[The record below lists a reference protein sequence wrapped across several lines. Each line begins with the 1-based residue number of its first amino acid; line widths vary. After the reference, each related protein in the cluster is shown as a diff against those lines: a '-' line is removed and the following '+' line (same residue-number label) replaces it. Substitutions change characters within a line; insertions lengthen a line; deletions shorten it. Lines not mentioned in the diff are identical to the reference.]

1 MDEVKKVMAILDC
14 TEEEAKKIAAI
25 LECTKEEAI
34 DIIKTDKRID
44 RGEKLFSLNPE
55 QEKASKKAR
64 RAPTVYNFDP
74 SKRKKVENLVKRDL
88 IQQLHCFLNGLNEVI
103 TNIQVIN
110 PERIISFD
118 VQGNTYEFTLVQ
130 KRKPKN

>member
-1 MDEVKKVMAILDC
+1 MDEAVKKIMDVLGC
-14 TEEEAKKIAAI
+14 TEQEAQDVVATDKKI
-25 LECTKEEAI
+25 
-34 DIIKTDKRID
+34 DK
-44 RGEKLFSLNPE
+44 GEKLFSLNPE

>member
-1 MDEVKKVMAILDC
+1 MNDEAVKKIMSILGC
-14 TEEEAKKIAAI
+14 SEQEAQDVIATDKKI
-25 LECTKEEAI
+25 
-34 DIIKTDKRID
+34 DK
-44 RGEKLFSLNPE
+44 GEKLFSLNPE
-55 QEKASKKAR
+55 EEKASKKAR
-64 RAPTVYNFDP
+64 RAPTVYNFDT

-88 IQQLHCFLNGLNEVI
+88 IQQLFQFLNSLNEVI

-130 KRKPKN
+130 KRKPKT

>member
-1 MDEVKKVMAILDC
+1 MDEAVKKIMDILGC
-14 TEEEAKKIAAI
+14 SEQEAKDVIA
-25 LECTKEEAI
+25 
-34 DIIKTDKRID
+34 TDKKID
-44 RGEKLFSLNPE
+44 KGEKLFSLNSE

-64 RAPTVYNFDP
+64 RAPTTIYNFDP
-74 SKRKKVENLVKRDL
+74 SKKKKVENLVKRDL
-88 IQQLHCFLNGLNEVI
+88 IQQLHSFLNGLNEVI

>member
-1 MDEVKKVMAILDC
+1 MNDEAVKKIMDILGC
-14 TEEEAKKIAAI
+14 SEQEAQNVVATDKKI
-25 LECTKEEAI
+25 
-34 DIIKTDKRID
+34 DK
-44 RGEKLFSLNPE
+44 GEKLFSLNPE
-55 QEKASKKAR
+55 EEKASKKAR
-64 RAPTVYNFDP
+64 RAPTVYNFDT

-88 IQQLHCFLNGLNEVI
+88 IQQLFQFLNSLNEVI
-103 TNIQVIN
+103 TNIQIVN

>member
-1 MDEVKKVMAILDC
+1 MDEAVKKIMGILGC
-14 TEEEAKKIAAI
+14 TEQEAQDVIATDKKI
-25 LECTKEEAI
+25 
-34 DIIKTDKRID
+34 DK
-44 RGEKLFSLNPE
+44 GEKLFPLNPE
-55 QEKASKKAR
+55 EEKASKKAR
-64 RAPTVYNFDP
+64 RAPTVYNFDT

-88 IQQLHCFLNGLNEVI
+88 IQQLFQFLNSLDEVI

>member
-1 MDEVKKVMAILDC
+1 MDEVKKIMAILGC
-14 TEEEAKKIAAI
+14 SEEEAQDVVNTDKKI
-25 LECTKEEAI
+25 
-34 DIIKTDKRID
+34 DK
-44 RGEKLFSLNPE
+44 GEKLFSLNPE
-55 QEKASKKAR
+55 EEKASKKAR
-64 RAPTVYNFDP
+64 RAPTVYNFDT

-88 IQQLHCFLNGLNEVI
+88 IQQLSQFLNSLNEVI
-103 TNIQVIN
+103 TNIQVVN

>member
-1 MDEVKKVMAILDC
+1 MNDEAVKKIMGILGC
-14 TEEEAKKIAAI
+14 SEQEAQDVIATDKKI
-25 LECTKEEAI
+25 
-34 DIIKTDKRID
+34 DK
-44 RGEKLFSLNPE
+44 GEKLFSLNPE
-55 QEKASKKAR
+55 EEKASKKAR
-64 RAPTVYNFDP
+64 RAPTVYNFDT

-88 IQQLHCFLNGLNEVI
+88 IQQLFQFLNSLNEVI

-130 KRKPKN
+130 KRKPKT

>member
-1 MDEVKKVMAILDC
+1 MDEAVKRIMGILGC
-14 TEEEAKKIAAI
+14 TEQEAQDVIATDKKI
-25 LECTKEEAI
+25 
-34 DIIKTDKRID
+34 DK
-44 RGEKLFSLNPE
+44 GEKLFSLNPE
-55 QEKASKKAR
+55 EEKASKKAR
-64 RAPTVYNFDP
+64 RAPTVYNFDT

-88 IQQLHCFLNGLNEVI
+88 IQQLSQFLNSLNEVI

>member
-1 MDEVKKVMAILDC
+1 MNDEAVKKIMGILGC
-14 TEEEAKKIAAI
+14 SEQEAQDVIATDKKI
-25 LECTKEEAI
+25 
-34 DIIKTDKRID
+34 DK
-44 RGEKLFSLNPE
+44 GEKLFSLNPE
-55 QEKASKKAR
+55 EEKASKKAR
-64 RAPTVYNFDP
+64 RAPTVYNFDT

>member
-1 MDEVKKVMAILDC
+1 MDEAVKKIMDVLGC
-14 TEEEAKKIAAI
+14 TEQEAQDVVATDKKI
-25 LECTKEEAI
+25 
-34 DIIKTDKRID
+34 DK
-44 RGEKLFSLNPE
+44 GEKLFSLNPE

-74 SKRKKVENLVKRDL
+74 SKRKKVENLIKRDL

>member
-1 MDEVKKVMAILDC
+1 MDEAIKKIMNVLGC
-14 TEEEAKKIAAI
+14 TEQEAQNVIATDKKI
-25 LECTKEEAI
+25 
-34 DIIKTDKRID
+34 DK
-44 RGEKLFSLNPE
+44 GEKLFSLNPE

-74 SKRKKVENLVKRDL
+74 SKRKKVENLIKRDL
-88 IQQLHCFLNGLNEVI
+88 IQQLHNFLNDLNEVI

>member
-1 MDEVKKVMAILDC
+1 MDEAIKKIMNVLGC
-14 TEEEAKKIAAI
+14 TEQEAQNVIATDKKI
-25 LECTKEEAI
+25 
-34 DIIKTDKRID
+34 DK
-44 RGEKLFSLNPE
+44 GEKLFSLNPE

-74 SKRKKVENLVKRDL
+74 SKRKKVENLIKRDL
-88 IQQLHCFLNGLNEVI
+88 IQQLHNFLNGLNEVI

>member
-1 MDEVKKVMAILDC
+1 MDEAVKKIMGVLGC
-14 TEEEAKKIAAI
+14 TEQEAKDVVA
-25 LECTKEEAI
+25 
-34 DIIKTDKRID
+34 TDKKID

-55 QEKASKKAR
+55 EEKASKKAR
-64 RAPTVYNFDP
+64 RAPTVYNFDT

>member
-1 MDEVKKVMAILDC
+1 MDEAIKKIMNVLGC
-14 TEEEAKKIAAI
+14 TEQEAQNVIATDKKI
-25 LECTKEEAI
+25 
-34 DIIKTDKRID
+34 DK
-44 RGEKLFSLNPE
+44 GEKLFSLNPE

-64 RAPTVYNFDP
+64 RAPTVYNFNT

-88 IQQLHCFLNGLNEVI
+88 IQQLFQFLNSLNEVI
-103 TNIQVIN
+103 TNIQVVN

-130 KRKPKN
+130 KRKPKT

>member
-1 MDEVKKVMAILDC
+1 MDEAIKKIMNVLGC
-14 TEEEAKKIAAI
+14 TEQEAQNVIATDKKI
-25 LECTKEEAI
+25 
-34 DIIKTDKRID
+34 DK
-44 RGEKLFSLNPE
+44 GEKLFSLNPE

-64 RAPTVYNFDP
+64 RAPTIYNFDP

-130 KRKPKN
+130 KRKPKT

>member
-1 MDEVKKVMAILDC
+1 MNDEAVKKIMDILGC
-14 TEEEAKKIAAI
+14 SEQEAQNVIATDKKI
-25 LECTKEEAI
+25 
-34 DIIKTDKRID
+34 DK
-44 RGEKLFSLNPE
+44 GEKLFSLNPE
-55 QEKASKKAR
+55 EEKASKKAR
-64 RAPTVYNFDP
+64 RAPTVYNFDT

-103 TNIQVIN
+103 TNIQVVN

>member
-1 MDEVKKVMAILDC
+1 MDEAVKKIMDVLGC
-14 TEEEAKKIAAI
+14 TEQEAQDVVATDKKI
-25 LECTKEEAI
+25 
-34 DIIKTDKRID
+34 DK
-44 RGEKLFSLNPE
+44 GEKLFSLNSE

-64 RAPTVYNFDP
+64 RAPTTIYNFDP
-74 SKRKKVENLVKRDL
+74 SKKKKVENLVKRDL

>member
-1 MDEVKKVMAILDC
+1 MDEAVKKIMDVLGC
-14 TEEEAKKIAAI
+14 TEQEAQDVVATDKKI
-25 LECTKEEAI
+25 
-34 DIIKTDKRID
+34 DK
-44 RGEKLFSLNPE
+44 GEKLFLLNPE

-64 RAPTVYNFDP
+64 RAPTVYNFDT

-88 IQQLHCFLNGLNEVI
+88 IQQLFQFLNSLDEVI
-103 TNIQVIN
+103 TNIQIVN

-130 KRKPKN
+130 KRKPKT

>member
-1 MDEVKKVMAILDC
+1 MDEVQKIMSILGC
-14 TEEEAKKIAAI
+14 SEQEAQDVIATDKKI
-25 LECTKEEAI
+25 
-34 DIIKTDKRID
+34 DK
-44 RGEKLFSLNPE
+44 GEKLFSLNPE

-64 RAPTVYNFDP
+64 RAPTVYNFDT

>member
-1 MDEVKKVMAILDC
+1 MDEAVKKIMNVLGC
-14 TEEEAKKIAAI
+14 TEQEAQNVIATDKKI
-25 LECTKEEAI
+25 
-34 DIIKTDKRID
+34 DK
-44 RGEKLFSLNPE
+44 GEKLFSLNPE

-74 SKRKKVENLVKRDL
+74 SKRKKVENLIKRDL
-88 IQQLHCFLNGLNEVI
+88 IQQLHNFLNGLNEVI

-130 KRKPKN
+130 KRKPKT

>member
-1 MDEVKKVMAILDC
+1 MDEAVKKIMGILGC
-14 TEEEAKKIAAI
+14 TEQEAQDVIATDKKI
-25 LECTKEEAI
+25 
-34 DIIKTDKRID
+34 DK
-44 RGEKLFSLNPE
+44 GEKLFSLNPE
-55 QEKASKKAR
+55 EEKASKKAR
-64 RAPTVYNFDP
+64 RAPTVYNFDT

-88 IQQLHCFLNGLNEVI
+88 IQQLSQFLNSLNEVI

>member
-1 MDEVKKVMAILDC
+1 MDEVQKIMAILGC
-14 TEEEAKKIAAI
+14 TEQEAKDVVA
-25 LECTKEEAI
+25 
-34 DIIKTDKRID
+34 TDKKID

-55 QEKASKKAR
+55 EEKASKKAR
-64 RAPTVYNFDP
+64 RAPTTVYNFDT

-103 TNIQVIN
+103 TNVQVIN

>member
-1 MDEVKKVMAILDC
+1 MNDEAVKKIMGILGC
-14 TEEEAKKIAAI
+14 SEQEAQNVVATDKKI
-25 LECTKEEAI
+25 
-34 DIIKTDKRID
+34 DK
-44 RGEKLFSLNPE
+44 GEKLFSLNPE
-55 QEKASKKAR
+55 EEKASKKAR
-64 RAPTVYNFDP
+64 RAPTVYNFDT

-88 IQQLHCFLNGLNEVI
+88 IQQLFQFLNSLNEVI
-103 TNIQVIN
+103 TNIQVVN

>member
-1 MDEVKKVMAILDC
+1 MNDEAVKKIMGILGC
-14 TEEEAKKIAAI
+14 TEQEAQDVIATDKKI
-25 LECTKEEAI
+25 
-34 DIIKTDKRID
+34 DK
-44 RGEKLFSLNPE
+44 GEKLFSLNPE
-55 QEKASKKAR
+55 EEKASKKAR
-64 RAPTVYNFDP
+64 RAPTIYNFDT

-88 IQQLHCFLNGLNEVI
+88 IQQLFQFLDSLNEVI